1 MPPRRLSIRWWLG
14 ALVAGAALPLLL
26 LLIWIYGTQ
35 VRREELEA
43 RETAL
48 QIARTTAARMQS
60 LHADSVALMKE
71 MAARASIRNLDR
83 APCDSLF
90 AVVDFFPQYA
100 DLLLFDRAATLV
112 CAAEPAPED
121 RAVSALARQWIAAT
135 LRDGGLPAGT
145 PVIRPLD
152 NRWVSVLSA
161 PVRGVDGSVN
171 GTLVL
176 VQLPEAFAAALPA
189 NAVMTILDRNGT
201 IVARSA
207 DPHRWTGRNAA
218 GVSMT
223 ELALH
228 HEDGAAEAI
237 GVDGISRQYGFSSVP
252 ELGWHIYVGI
262 PTTIVMQ
269 PVRQMFVRGAAGGAI
284 IILLVV
290 ALAVWLARAV
300 ERPVAALSR
309 AAEAAAAGA
318 FGSVRVAGPREIAQL
333 AETFNTM
340 LTRRL
345 EAENRHVED
354 ERNLKALSDRLLLI
368 QEEERTKIARE
379 LHDDLGQS
387 LTALKMDVGGLVAM
401 MPPSA
406 ASGALQNRLIG
417 RIVATLD
424 DTVTSVQRISS
435 ELRPSVLD
443 DLGLL
448 AAIEAEASRFEQR
461 TGIECELSL
470 PGETELRI
478 EGPAVT
484 AIYRIVQEAL
494 TNVSRHS
501 NATRVE
507 LRLRQRREE
516 LLLEVRDDGRGIT
529 AEEVRDPY
537 SLGLI
542 GIRERAALAG
552 GTVHIEGVSGRGT
565 IVSVRIPSAASSA

>member
-1 MPPRRLSIRWWLG
+1 MLRRRLSIRWWLG

-26 LLIWIYGTQ
+26 LLLWIYGTQ
-35 VRREELEA
+35 VRREESEA
-43 RETAL
+43 RQTAL
-48 QIARTTAARMQS
+48 QIARATAERMRS
-60 LHADSVALMKE
+60 LNTDSVALMKE
-71 MAARASIRNLDR
+71 MEARPAIRNLDH

-90 AVVDFFPQYA
+90 AIVDFFPQYA
-100 DLLLFDRAATLV
+100 DLLLFDRSAALV
-112 CAAEPAPED
+112 CAAEPAPAD
-121 RAVSALARQWIAAT
+121 RAVSELAQQWIATA
-135 LRDGGLPAGT
+135 LRDGRLPAGT
-145 PVIRPLD
+145 PVIRPLA
-152 NRWVSVLSA
+152 NRWVSVLAA
-161 PVRGVDGSVN
+161 PVRGTDGSVR

-176 VQLPEAFAAALPA
+176 VQLPEAFAASLPPD
-189 NAVMTILDRNGT
+189 AVMTILDRNGT
-201 IVARSA
+201 IVARST
-207 DPHRWTGRNAA
+207 DPHHWTGRSARGLSVA
-218 GVSMT
+218 

-228 HEDGAAEAI
+228 RDDGMAEAI

-262 PTTIVMQ
+262 PTAAVMQ
-269 PVRQMFVRGAAGGAI
+269 PVRQMFMRGAVGGAI
-284 IILLVV
+284 IIILVV
-290 ALAVWLARAV
+290 GVAVVLARAV

-309 AAEAAAAGA
+309 AAEGAAAGA
-318 FGSVRVAGPREIAQL
+318 FGQVGVAGPREIAQL

-345 EAENRHVED
+345 EAEQRLLEG
-354 ERNLKALSDRLLLI
+354 ERNLKALSDRLLLV
-368 QEEERTKIARE
+368 QEEERTRIARE

-401 MPPSA
+401 MQPSA
-406 ASGALQNRLIG
+406 SSGPLQNRLIG

-443 DLGLL
+443 DLGLF

-470 PGETELRI
+470 PEEMELRI
-478 EGPAVT
+478 EGTAVT

-494 TNVSRHS
+494 TNVSRHA

-529 AEEVRDPY
+529 AEEVRDPF

-542 GIRERAALAG
+542 GIRERAAFAG
-552 GTVHIEGVSGRGT
+552 GTVHIEGVVGRGT
-565 IVSVRIPSAASSA
+565 IVSVRIPSAASPA